1 MAPRN
6 PALAGWGP
14 FNPNWRLLG
23 IAFCKK
29 TIRFVNPNPVPSEGE
44 SYRKIPT

>member
-1 MAPRN
+1 MAPTR
-6 PALAGWGP
+6 LELGSRGP

-29 TIRFVNPNPVPSEGE
+29 TIRFVNPNPVPNESE
-44 SYRKIPT
+44 SYPKIPT